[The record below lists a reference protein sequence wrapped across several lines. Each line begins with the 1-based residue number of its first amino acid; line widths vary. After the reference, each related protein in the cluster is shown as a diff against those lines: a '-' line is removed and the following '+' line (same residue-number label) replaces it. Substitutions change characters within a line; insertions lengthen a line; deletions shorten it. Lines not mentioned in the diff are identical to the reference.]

1 MQHGRCCWLMILFNF
16 YNTYAYNYIDI
27 FVAMKILMLL
37 LVPFFSTAQIK
48 PIYKNLALEGG
59 GLRGIAYAGAFKA
72 LEENGTMPQI
82 ENVAGSSAGAIAG
95 LMISIGYHADEI
107 DSILMS
113 LKFQKFNDG
122 KGGLIGKYKRIKR
135 KFGMYKGDKYEIWLK
150 EMLLMKTGNADLT
163 FMQLHQLKLN
173 NKKYKDLYC
182 TGTNISKQRLEVFSY
197 KNTPS
202 FSVATAVRISGGI
215 PLYFTPIV
223 LNDSLQ
229 KIEPGDTSSYINYY
243 VDGGMLCNYPI
254 SMFDSCKHGSM
265 PLLCD
270 DLIFNKETIGIKL
283 ERKEQIDSFLN
294 NSIEIPAY
302 QPKTI
307 NDYFAAFANLLIET
321 MARKY
326 PGLLNEKGRS
336 IYVDYGKVNPKV
348 KKVSTKNRRM
358 LYENGQAGVLQFFE
372 TQQKLT
378 Q

>member
-1 MQHGRCCWLMILFNF
+1 
-16 YNTYAYNYIDI
+16 
-27 FVAMKILMLL
+27 MKILFFLL
-37 LVPFFSTAQIK
+37 LPFVSTAQIK
-48 PIYKNLALEGG
+48 STYKNLALEGG

-72 LEENGTMPQI
+72 LEENGIMQQI

-95 LMISIGYHADEI
+95 MMVSIGYNAGEI

-135 KFGMYKGDKYEIWLK
+135 NFGVYQGDKYEDWLK
-150 EMLLMKTGNADLT
+150 KLLITKTGHADLT
-163 FMQLHQLKLN
+163 FTQLHQLKLN
-173 NKKYKDLYC
+173 NKNYKDLFC

-197 KNTPS
+197 KNTPT
-202 FSVATAVRISGGI
+202 FSVATAVRISGGV
-215 PLYFTPIV
+215 PLYFTPIA

-229 KIEPGDTSSYINYY
+229 KIKQGDTSSYINYY

-254 SMFDSCKHGSM
+254 SMFDSCKHGAM

-270 DLIFNKETIGIKL
+270 DLVFNPETIGIKL
-283 ERKEQIDSFLN
+283 ERREQIDFFLK
-294 NSIEIPAY
+294 NSIEIPPY
-302 QPKTI
+302 QPKNI
-307 NDYFAAFANLLIET
+307 SDYFAAFANLLTET

-348 KKVSTKNRRM
+348 KKVSAQNKRM
-358 LYENGQAGVLQFFE
+358 LYENGKAGVIQFFE
-372 TQQKLT
+372 NQKSLV

>member
-1 MQHGRCCWLMILFNF
+1 
-16 YNTYAYNYIDI
+16 
-27 FVAMKILMLL
+27 MKVLILL
-37 LVPFFSTAQIK
+37 LLPFLSLAQIN

-72 LEENGTMPQI
+72 LEDNGTMQQI
-82 ENVAGSSAGAIAG
+82 KNIAGSSAGAIAG
-95 LMISIGYHADEI
+95 LMVSIGYKADEI
-107 DSILMS
+107 DSILMT

-135 KFGMYKGDKYEIWLK
+135 NFGIYKGDKYEIWLR
-150 EMLLMKTGNADLT
+150 EMLMKKTGNGDLT
-163 FMQLHQLKLN
+163 FTQLHELKLN
-173 NKKYKDLYC
+173 DKNYKDLFC

-197 KNTPS
+197 KNTPT
-202 FSVATAVRISGGI
+202 FSVATAVRISGGV
-215 PLYFTPIV
+215 PLYFTPIA
-223 LNDSLQ
+223 LDDSLQ
-229 KIEPGDTSSYINYY
+229 KIKQGDTSSYINYY

-265 PLLCD
+265 PLICN

-283 ERKEQIDSFLN
+283 ERKEQIDSFLK
-294 NSIEIPAY
+294 NSIEIPPY
-302 QPKTI
+302 QPKNI

-348 KKVSTKNRRM
+348 KKVSAKNRRM
-358 LYENGQAGVLQFFE
+358 LYENGKAGVVQFFE
-372 TQQKLT
+372 LQKINAH
-378 Q
+378 